1 MVIIYHFVVKCEFQ
15 NASPQVL
22 SPVIKWKK
30 DEHLGELPD
39 NHRPINFGANTFV
52 NVFETSLYR
61 S

>member
-15 NASPQVL
+15 NASQVL

-39 NHRPINFGANTFV
+39 NHRSKT
-52 NVFETSLYR
+52 Y
-61 S
+61 